1 MILSKWKFII
11 KHKDNQ
17 RLQLKLKKTKTNF
30 KTIYLK
36 NAMTLNLFAVGLLF
50 VFVGNLISE
59 LLNPPKKLAMIIAM
73 LAIIM
78 RIQTIKMRNQNK
90 KKE

>member
-1 MILSKWKFII
+1 MI
-11 KHKDNQ
+11 
-17 RLQLKLKKTKTNF
+17 
-30 KTIYLK
+30 
-36 NAMTLNLFAVGLLF
+36 LNLFAVGLLF

-59 LLNPPKKLAMIIAM
+59 LLNPQKKLAVIRAM

>member
-1 MILSKWKFII
+1 
-11 KHKDNQ
+11 
-17 RLQLKLKKTKTNF
+17 
-30 KTIYLK
+30 
-36 NAMTLNLFAVGLLF
+36 MTLNLFAVGLLF

-59 LLNPPKKLAMIIAM
+59 LLNPPKKLAMIRAM

-90 KKE
+90 KKRVTFQIDCDVPVVPAFYPVYPQVPEPVPKK

>member
-11 KHKDNQ
+11 KHKGNQ
-17 RLQLKLKKTKTNF
+17 RLQLKLKKIKTNF
-30 KTIYLK
+30 RTIYLK
-36 NAMTLNLFAVGLLF
+36 NAMILNLFAVDLLF

-59 LLNPPKKLAMIIAM
+59 LQEPPKKLAMIRAM

-78 RIQTIKMRNQNK
+78 RIQKIKMRNKNK

>member
-1 MILSKWKFII
+1 
-11 KHKDNQ
+11 
-17 RLQLKLKKTKTNF
+17 
-30 KTIYLK
+30 
-36 NAMTLNLFAVGLLF
+36 MTLNLFAVGLLF

-59 LLNPPKKLAMIIAM
+59 LLNPPKKLTMIRAM